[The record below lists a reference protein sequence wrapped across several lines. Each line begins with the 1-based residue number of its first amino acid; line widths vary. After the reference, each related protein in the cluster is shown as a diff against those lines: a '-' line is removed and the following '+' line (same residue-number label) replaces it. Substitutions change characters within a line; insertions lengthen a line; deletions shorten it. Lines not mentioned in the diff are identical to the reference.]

1 MQAPH
6 VNSVCFES
14 LPLKVLE
21 FWQKISKPFLNTFS
35 FPLIISNHLSLIS
48 KTVLFLIEM
57 FGLCEGH
64 WYLKRLNKMNK
75 LQVALDRHKLHR
87 VEEPSQETQKLKS
100 KVRTEFKVFC
110 LAISLHWEVIW
121 RCNNYCIETG
131 MNPSLSPAP
140 PHRIKLKLEVYSI
153 FKHCF

>member
-75 LQVALDRHKLHR
+75 LRVALDRHKLHR

-110 LAISLHWEVIW
+110 LATNVLIYPERWCEDVIIIALRLEWVSLW
-121 RCNNYCIETG
+121 
-131 MNPSLSPAP
+131 AP
-140 PHRIKLKLEVYSI
+140 FAPN
-153 FKHCF
+153 